1 MYKNE
6 KYVKIGTKEK
16 ESKMYKIDKIQKEN
30 QRIHTIGRIISVIIY
45 IILIPMIIFNF
56 TLIIKSFIN
65 PKETPDFFGYKS
77 FVIVSGSMEPTIMTG
92 DAIFVKEVPQKEIKT
107 NDIIS
112 FSQGGTIVTHRVI
125 ETTEENG
132 VKRYKTKGD
141 NNNTEDREKITY
153 EQIEGKYQ
161 FKINQFGTIIK
172 ILKSKITLAILVIM
186 IVIISFYRS
195 KMEKKRE
202 ERKEKRKKYKE
213 DNEQKE

>member
-1 MYKNE
+1 MGRRK
-6 KYVKIGTKEK
+6 KGD
-16 ESKMYKIDKIQKEN
+16 KMYRIDKIEKEN
-30 QRIHTIGRIISVIIY
+30 HRIHTIGKIVSIILY

-65 PKETPDFFGYKS
+65 PKEIPDFLGYKS

-92 DAIFVKEVPQKEIKT
+92 DAILVKEVPQKEIKT

-112 FSQGGTIVTHRVI
+112 FSQGETIVTHRVI
-125 ETTEENG
+125 EIVEENG
-132 VKRYKTKGD
+132 VKKYKTKGD
-141 NNNTEDREKITY
+141 NNNTEDREKIAY

-172 ILKSKITLAILVIM
+172 ILKSKITLAILVII
-186 IVIISFYRS
+186 IVIISCYRCRIQR
-195 KMEKKRE
+195 KKE

-213 DNEQKE
+213 TNKNSED